1 MGHTTLERLNNAIE
15 KNIDTIGG
23 GSIKSNAIDLNTTFP
38 SLIHIINYNCSYGQ
52 WLNPKFK
59 KFVQEYWGDRPNIK
73 FSAGAQFI
81 VSKENIQKHPI
92 SIYKKFKELNLTH
105 ADWGYIFERVW
116 SLIFGNYPI
125 QFE

>member
-1 MGHTTLERLNNAIE
+1 MITIPYPFLMKYSLNEIFPLKRL
-15 KNIDTIGG
+15 
-23 GSIKSNAIDLNTTFP
+23 
-38 SLIHIINYNCSYGQ
+38 
-52 WLNPKFK
+52 
-59 KFVQEYWGDRPNIK
+59 K

-81 VSKENIQKHPI
+81 VSKENIQKHPK

-125 QFE
+125 QFR